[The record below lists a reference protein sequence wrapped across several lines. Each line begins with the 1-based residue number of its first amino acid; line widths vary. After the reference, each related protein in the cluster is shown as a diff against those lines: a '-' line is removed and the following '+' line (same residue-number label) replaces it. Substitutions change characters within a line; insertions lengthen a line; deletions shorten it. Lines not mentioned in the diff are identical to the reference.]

1 MSEERTNLSVEICA
15 IERAPIHLEASEV
28 LVPGEYGLFTVMPEH
43 TPVLSTLDIGVL
55 TVRDPKGDEQFFAI
69 NRGFAEVANDR
80 VLILTYTAE
89 MSGEIDEA
97 RADQARKRAEDRLE
111 SREETVD
118 IDRAELALR
127 RALARIHAREHK
139 YM

>member
-1 MSEERTNLSVEICA
+1 MSQETGNLSVEICA

-28 LVPGEYGLFTVMPEH
+28 IVPGEYGLFTVMPEH
-43 TPVLSTLDIGVL
+43 TPVLTTLDIGVL
-55 TVRDPKGDEQFFAI
+55 AVRDPKGNEQFFAV

-80 VLILTYTAE
+80 VLVLTYTAE
-89 MSGEIDEA
+89 MSDEIDEA
-97 RADQARKRAEDRLE
+97 RAEQALKRAEGRLE
-111 SREETVD
+111 TREEEVD

-127 RALARIHAREHK
+127 RALARIKAREHK